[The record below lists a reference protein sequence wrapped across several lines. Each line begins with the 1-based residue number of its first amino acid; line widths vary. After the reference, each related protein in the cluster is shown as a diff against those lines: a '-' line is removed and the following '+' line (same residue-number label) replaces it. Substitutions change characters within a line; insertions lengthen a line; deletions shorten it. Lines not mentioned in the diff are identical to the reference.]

1 MLASKGY
8 TLIEILIVVA
18 IAAIIFT
25 IGYNGIKGPQNDVT
39 QPVQTMRSK

>member
-18 IAAIIFT
+18 IVGILVSIAAPML
-25 IGYNGIKGPQNDVT
+25 GAHDAT